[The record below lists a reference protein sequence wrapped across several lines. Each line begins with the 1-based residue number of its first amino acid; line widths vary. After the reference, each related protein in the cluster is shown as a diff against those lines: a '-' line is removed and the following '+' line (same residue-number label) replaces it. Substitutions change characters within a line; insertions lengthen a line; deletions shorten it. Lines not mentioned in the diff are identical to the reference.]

1 VHHSPHR
8 DTALKLASIVREP
21 HLKEAI
27 MDDAVKYSVI
37 VAASAGTWTVTTYD
51 GGSKPTSKTFKS
63 KVEAE
68 NHAVFERKRL
78 GIGG

>member
-1 VHHSPHR
+1 
-8 DTALKLASIVREP
+8 
-21 HLKEAI
+21 
-27 MDDAVKYSVI
+27 MDDAVKHSVI